1 VKNKLEDDYHVKVT
15 YIKFGRDDKLLLNKF
30 MGLGRKVFK
39 YCSILS
45 LSWRGDVPEVEE
57 EEKDKESWSIIE
69 IDCEEV
75 DNKKL
80 FRKFLWH

>member
-1 VKNKLEDDYHVKVT
+1 
-15 YIKFGRDDKLLLNKF
+15 
-30 MGLGRKVFK
+30 
-39 YCSILS
+39 

-80 FRKFLWH
+80 FRKILWH